1 MIKSV
6 HDYHID
12 DLLKADANFYY
23 KIPKYQR
30 AYTWSQYHWK
40 ALYDDLIENGKEYF
54 IGSIICINT
63 ADDAVGCQCLE
74 VVDGQQ
80 RLTTLTLFMAAIYN
94 KLKHWESHVK
104 ENEDVYDHY
113 RALRKSLIC
122 KGSKENG
129 LVLVPQ
135 SEGHNSDDYAYIMST
150 LGLATGKKEKN
161 FGNRKISKCFKYFS
175 ERIDNEILGLS
186 ESEAVKKICDIYEI
200 IKKALI
206 VKIEVSNN
214 SEAYML
220 FESLNNRGATLTPVE
235 LMKNT
240 ILARAEQS
248 GLSTDE
254 CYQKWQGLL
263 ESISDDYTTQERF
276 FRHYYNAYKNKINM
290 PFRKESEKKKDVLGN
305 IATKSNLLNI
315 YEKLIKRNL
324 PSFLE
329 EITQCGKVYSMFLL
343 LNDED
348 LRFQKELV
356 SLYRVQGT
364 PSYLLLLYL
373 IREQINLKLNDF
385 TIKKTI
391 DLLTKF
397 FVRRNLTDIPNTQ
410 DVTRIFMNIISEIEE
425 RSIKGEDI
433 YDFVYTVL
441 VHWSAS
447 DEIFK
452 EKLCGDIYEDNVGIT
467 RFLLCALT
475 ERHMTR
481 ETFKDLWAQTEYGN
495 NGKKVYEWTIE
506 HIFPEGENIPDDWVQ
521 MIANGNREIAQDYR
535 DKYVHKLGNLTLT
548 GYNSKLS
555 NMAFV
560 RKRDRV
566 NENGKFVGYKNG
578 LEINSEISKKDA
590 WTVDD
595 IKKRT
600 ESMTS
605 ELLGI
610 YKL

>member
-1 MIKSV
+1 MENIILNIWIDMKNGLKVRLLEKPGPEDTSLLIME
-6 HDYHID
+6 ID
-12 DLLKADANFYY
+12 D
-23 KIPKYQR
+23 
-30 AYTWSQYHWK
+30 
-40 ALYDDLIENGKEYF
+40 NG
-54 IGSIICINT
+54 
-63 ADDAVGCQCLE
+63 
-74 VVDGQQ
+74 
-80 RLTTLTLFMAAIYN
+80 
-94 KLKHWESHVK
+94 
-104 ENEDVYDHY
+104 
-113 RALRKSLIC
+113 SL
-122 KGSKENG
+122 S
-129 LVLVPQ
+129 
-135 SEGHNSDDYAYIMST
+135 
-150 LGLATGKKEKN
+150 
-161 FGNRKISKCFKYFS
+161 
-175 ERIDNEILGLS
+175 
-186 ESEAVKKICDIYEI
+186 
-200 IKKALI
+200 KKALI

-433 YDFVYTVL
+433 YDFVYAVL
-441 VHWSAS
+441 VHRSAS